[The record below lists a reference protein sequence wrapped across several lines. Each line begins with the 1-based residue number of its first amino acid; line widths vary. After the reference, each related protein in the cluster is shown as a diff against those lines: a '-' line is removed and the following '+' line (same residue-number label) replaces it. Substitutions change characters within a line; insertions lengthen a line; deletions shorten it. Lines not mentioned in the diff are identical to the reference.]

1 MVRTFQR
8 NLGLPWGQGQVKS
21 SLPNQQRCRWRCYD
35 MYSFEAK
42 IVVLG
47 AQGVG
52 KTSVV
57 LRYIGEGFNNC
68 VSPTIGAAF
77 FSSRIVVGDC
87 RLKLQLWDTAGQER
101 FRAMAPMY
109 YRRANAALLVY
120 DITSLQSFADVKHWV
135 LELKK
140 NVETPLVM
148 CVLGNKC
155 DLQAQRCV
163 SLQLAQEYATSVG
176 ARHFETSALSEEGI
190 HEAFQY
196 VAESLV
202 KGFLVNTTDSL
213 LESDAFAV
221 RVNARILESKTN
233 VEEEDREEPTS
244 WCAC

>member
-1 MVRTFQR
+1 MH
-8 NLGLPWGQGQVKS
+8 
-21 SLPNQQRCRWRCYD
+21 
-35 MYSFEAK
+35 SFEAK

-77 FSSRIVVGDC
+77 FSSRIVIGDS

-101 FRAMAPMY
+101 FRSMAPMYYRRANAALLAPMY

-135 LELKK
+135 L
-140 NVETPLVM
+140 VV

-155 DLQAQRCV
+155 DLRDQRCV
-163 SLQLAQEYATSVG
+163 PLEPAQEYATSVG

-202 KGFLVNTTDSL
+202 KGFLANTTDSL
-213 LESDAFAV
+213 LESDVFAL
-221 RVNARILESKTN
+221 RVNARIQERNTN
-233 VEEEDREEPTS
+233 AEEEDVEEPRG
-244 WCAC
+244 WCGC

>member
-1 MVRTFQR
+1 MH
-8 NLGLPWGQGQVKS
+8 
-21 SLPNQQRCRWRCYD
+21 
-35 MYSFEAK
+35 SFEAK

-109 YRRANAALLVY
+109 YRQANAALLVY
-120 DITSLQSFADVKHWV
+120 DTTSLHSFADVKHWV

-140 NVETPLVM
+140 NVDTPLVM

-155 DLQAQRCV
+155 DLRDERCV
-163 SLQLAQEYATSVG
+163 PLQPAQEYATSVG
-176 ARHFETSALSEEGI
+176 ARHFDTSALSEEGI

-202 KGFLVNTTDSL
+202 KGFLANTTNSL
-213 LESDAFAV
+213 LDSDSFAL
-221 RVNARILESKTN
+221 RVNARILERNTN
-233 VEEEDREEPTS
+233 TEEDDNEEPRS